1 MTLKDGTV
9 MQGTLVE
16 KRDTAVIIRDIAGVP
31 TTLKMADVTTIKTA
45 ASTLMTPHL
54 MDNLTM
60 AQFADVIAYL
70 HSLK

>member
-1 MTLKDGTV
+1 M
-9 MQGTLVE
+9 VE
-16 KRDTAVIIRDIAGVP
+16 KSDTRVVIRDIAGTP
-31 TTLKMADVTTIKTA
+31 TTLDPAEVKEIKTA
-45 ASTLMTPHL
+45 ASTLMGPHL